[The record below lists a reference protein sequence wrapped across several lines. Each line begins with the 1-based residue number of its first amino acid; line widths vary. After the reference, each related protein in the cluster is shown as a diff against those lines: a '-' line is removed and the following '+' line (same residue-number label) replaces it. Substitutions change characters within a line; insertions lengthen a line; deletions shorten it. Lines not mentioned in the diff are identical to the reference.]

1 MHHRG
6 DGQRMPEPTLGE
18 RFQYVASR
26 WRYLLTVIGCA
37 AALAF
42 VISEL
47 MPRRYTARATVI
59 IDTPAAS
66 DPRASAALNPT
77 YLASLSTFER
87 FFTSDTLFQ
96 QAAEKFHLDPG
107 NNDIESLRRK
117 VLKVSMQRDTRIL
130 EVSATL
136 PDPVVARS
144 LVQFIT
150 EQSIAASHAEAM
162 GADHEALENMNAE
175 LDHARARFAKA
186 QAEWQRATRED
197 TPDSIQDSL
206 EAAIGVQS
214 EIRRHAG
221 EADADAAE
229 WQARSQEGARSDREF
244 AQAQARAEAAR
255 KNLYAAKA
263 SEIAAEIAADRKL
276 LASRSGSLS
285 LASAE
290 LDSARKELE
299 NLQSHVR
306 DLNAMAGSRGERMRI
321 IDPGVAPRRPSSP
334 NVLFSTI
341 AAALLA
347 ACLGAAWLALRADEP
362 RPRPA
367 VVRNAQRLA

>member
-1 MHHRG
+1 M
-6 DGQRMPEPTLGE
+6 MPEPTLGE
-18 RFQYVASR
+18 RFRYVAAR

-42 VISEL
+42 VVSEL
-47 MPRRYTARATVI
+47 MPRRYTATATVI
-59 IDTPAAS
+59 IDPPAAS

-96 QAAEKFHLDPG
+96 QAAGRFHLDIAD
-107 NNDIESLRRK
+107 NDIETLRRR

-150 EQSIAASHAEAM
+150 EQSIAASHAGAI
-162 GADHEALENMNAE
+162 GADHEALETMNAE
-175 LDHARARFAKA
+175 LDRARTRFEKA
-186 QAEWQRATRED
+186 RTQWERVTRND
-197 TPDSIQDSL
+197 TPSSDEDSL
-206 EAAIGVQS
+206 EAAIGLQS
-214 EIRRHAG
+214 EIRRLENEAG
-221 EADADAAE
+221 AETAD
-229 WQARSQEGARSDREF
+229 WQARAQDGVPVDREY
-244 AQAQARAEAAR
+244 ARTQARAAAAR
-255 KNLYAAKA
+255 RDHYAAREAQIA
-263 SEIAAEIAADRKL
+263 SEIAADDKL
-276 LASRSGSLS
+276 LATNSAALTT
-285 LASAE
+285 ASAE
-290 LDSARKELE
+290 LDSSRKELE
-299 NLQSHVR
+299 SIQAHMR
-306 DLNAMAGSRGERMRI
+306 DLTAMAGTRTERMRI
-321 IDPGVAPRRPSSP
+321 IDRGVAPRRPSSP

-367 VVRNAQRLA
+367 VIRNAQRLA